1 MSKVFEIVQA
11 MSGQGNSIT
20 IPGPYLDF
28 FAGDR
33 QSHLLG
39 AILNQLVFW
48 SSGKS
53 SLDDGWFYKDHITLA
68 KEVRAKDSDVVRKA
82 MYKITTQYLAGIIE
96 EDTRHV
102 NGTPK
107 KHYRIDQE
115 ALIAKI
121 FPEIMDSAQE
131 PNRSKVLKTMETAQ
145 EPNGNGSRAECK
157 RLKSRIQETA
167 QEPNANGLRAESI
180 LYTDLKNT
188 DLKTDLKKQ
197 PGEISPVDNFSQK
210 YPEAVIFNAE
220 KNLWGSAEDLE
231 FSEWFYA
238 RVVEVHERAAE
249 FDGTISR
256 PPEPNWTF
264 WANEIRLLREQ
275 QGCTH
280 EHMYTMVE
288 RIQNS
293 WWVKEIKTAD
303 RLRSKWPELAVKLC
317 PANLTTGSNLGF
329 SGKVQADIPKGFR
342 G

>member
-145 EPNGNGSRAECK
+145 EPNGNGLRAECK
-157 RLKSRIQETA
+157 RPKSRIQETA
-167 QEPNANGLRAESI
+167 QEPNGNGLRAESI

-220 KNLWGSAEDLE
+220 KSLWGSAEDLE

>member
-53 SLDDGWFYKDHITLA
+53 SLDNGWFYKDHITLA

-145 EPNGNGSRAECK
+145 EPNGNGLRAECK
-157 RLKSRIQETA
+157 RPKSRIQETA
-167 QEPNANGLRAESI
+167 QEPNGNGLRAESI

-220 KNLWGSAEDLE
+220 KSLWGSTEDLE

>member
-131 PNRSKVLKTMETAQ
+131 PNRSKVLKTMETAK

-157 RLKSRIQETA
+157 RPKSRIQETA

-210 YPEAVIFNAE
+210 YPEAVIFNTE

-256 PPEPNWTF
+256 PPEPNWNF

>member
-1 MSKVFEIVQA
+1 M
-11 MSGQGNSIT
+11 
-20 IPGPYLDF
+20 
-28 FAGDR
+28 
-33 QSHLLG
+33 
-39 AILNQLVFW
+39 FW

-131 PNRSKVLKTMETAQ
+131 PNRSKVLKTMETAL

-157 RLKSRIQETA
+157 RPKSRIQETA

-210 YPEAVIFNAE
+210 YPEAVIFNTE
-220 KNLWGSAEDLE
+220 KSLWGSAEDLE

-238 RVVEVHERAAE
+238 RVVELHERAAE
-249 FDGTISR
+249 FDGMISR
-256 PPEPNWTF
+256 PREPNWTV
-264 WANEIRLLREQ
+264 WANEIRLLRED
-275 QGCTH
+275 QGCNH
-280 EHMYTMVE
+280 EHMRILVE

-293 WWVKEIKTAD
+293 WWCEKVKTAMA
-303 RLRSKWPELAVKLC
+303 LREKWPELAVKLC

>member
-121 FPEIMDSAQE
+121 FPKIMDSAQE

-145 EPNGNGSRAECK
+145 EPNANGPRAEWK
-157 RLKSRIQETA
+157 RPKSRIQETA
-167 QEPNANGLRAESI
+167 QEPNGNGSRAESI

-210 YPEAVIFNAE
+210 HPEAVIFNAE
-220 KNLWGSAEDLE
+220 KSLWGSAEDLE
-231 FSEWFYA
+231 FSKWFYA

-256 PPEPNWTF
+256 PAEPDWTF

-293 WWVKEIKTAD
+293 WWVKDIKTAD
-303 RLRSKWPELAVKLC
+303 RLRSKWPEVAVKLC
-317 PANLTTGSNLGF
+317 PANLTTGGNLGF

>member
-145 EPNGNGSRAECK
+145 EPNGNG
-157 RLKSRIQETA
+157 
-167 QEPNANGLRAESI
+167 LRAESI

-220 KNLWGSAEDLE
+220 KSLWGSAEDLE